1 MNKQTIITILL
12 ALVAMMAQAQAFHYR
27 IVGNIGCEYTGWL
40 YLMNQSDKN
49 YSDIDSLWVENG
61 EIRAYEG
68 NAQEPFLA
76 LLHSKG
82 RETKDCYNYTR
93 SISLQ
98 VTYNFNAK
106 RSKYKGTGA
115 GDDDKTRL

>member
-1 MNKQTIITILL
+1 MNVNKQTIITLL
-12 ALVAMMAQAQAFHYR
+12 LTLVAIAGQTQTFPYR
-27 IVGNIGCEYTGWL
+27 IVGNIGMEFTGWL

-82 RETKDCYNYTR
+82 RE
-93 SISLQ
+93 
-98 VTYNFNAK
+98 
-106 RSKYKGTGA
+106 YKGLLQLYSQHFTTS
-115 GDDDKTRL
+115 DLQLQR

>member
-1 MNKQTIITILL
+1 MNKKTITTILL

-49 YSDIDSLWVENG
+49 YTDIDSLWVENG

-82 RETKDCYNYTR
+82 RE
-93 SISLQ
+93 
-98 VTYNFNAK
+98 
-106 RSKYKGTGA
+106 YKGLLQLYSQHFTTS
-115 GDDDKTRL
+115 DLQLQR